1 RPRPQHRTHRAAIA
15 MSPRARLV
23 ASIRRHL
30 PELDEEAAWRGA
42 LAGAASL
49 FLLLVA
55 IAVLVPLRDRL
66 DTGSIALVLLLPPLV
81 ATNGGRTLS
90 LALALIS
97 ALTFNFLFTHPYNSF
112 RIE

>member
-1 RPRPQHRTHRAAIA
+1 MSLRARIVAAI
-15 MSPRARLV
+15 
-23 ASIRRHL
+23 RRRL

-55 IAVLVPLRDRL
+55 IAVLVPLRDDL

-81 ATNGGRTLS
+81 ASNGGRALS
-90 LALALIS
+90 IVARADQRAGLQLPLHAALQLVPHRVVDEHRGVRRS
-97 ALTFNFLFTHPYNSF
+97 TS
-112 RIE
+112 